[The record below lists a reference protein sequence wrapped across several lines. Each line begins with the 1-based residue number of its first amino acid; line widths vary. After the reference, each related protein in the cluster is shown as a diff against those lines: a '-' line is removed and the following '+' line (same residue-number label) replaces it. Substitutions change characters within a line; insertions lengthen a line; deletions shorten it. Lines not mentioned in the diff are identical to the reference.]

1 MKRILFVLVLVCLVK
16 ALHAQTPRTPYV
28 YTIKADSVK
37 ITNTCDTAELIIENH
52 TQTVPGFLFN
62 KGRGRTEFRRI
73 SQFNDT
79 SVVIGGD
86 TIHLGRG
93 YKNFANANL
102 TYDGNHFHN
111 GAFHGMSLTDFSSIG
126 FKSNNTNGSKSTEIT
141 MDPNQGYNLN
151 VNNTTDPE
159 NLRQGVLIVDGRD
172 FIGGVATTTADI
184 SQFGQLSMGDVRID
198 LNTTTNDLNTGDW
211 KNAGVAI
218 GYLTDFDP
226 VEVDLYAKEGT
237 MRLYTTNEIKNNRI
251 EMNFNRGEYLTT
263 YCGKNDIGSSGVIQ
277 TPRGFTFSAN
287 GPLQSPL
294 FLDFRLTGLPVSTN
308 SQDSVLVISDS
319 GQVRKQAQSSLTP
332 ALNIIQ
338 GDIVDI
344 TAAVDA
350 VTKLPNLQ
358 SHAGHSVS
366 LPPAANY
373 AGKKIYI
380 WNQNA
385 SVNVWTFASSIT
397 LPDGTTSNTIPNQ
410 STIELLSD
418 GNVWI
423 KWK

>member
-1 MKRILFVLVLVCLVK
+1 MKRIMFLLALICLEK
-16 ALHAQTPRTPYV
+16 TLHAQTPHTPYI

-62 KGRGRTEFRRI
+62 KGRGRTEFRRA

-102 TYDGNHFHN
+102 TYDGDHQHN
-111 GAFHGMSLTDFSSIG
+111 GAFHSMYLTDFSSIG
-126 FKSNNTNGSKSTEIT
+126 LKSNTTDGTQSTEMTI
-141 MDPNQGYNLN
+141 DPNQGLNLM
-151 VNNTTDPE
+151 VNNTADPSFVTNSRM
-159 NLRQGVLIVDGRD
+159 NLSDRE
-172 FIGGVATTTADI
+172 FYNFVATTTPDVL
-184 SQFGQLSMGDVRID
+184 QGTQLDYSDNRASYI
-198 LNTTTNDLNTGDW
+198 TSTTNLNTGTW
-211 KNAGVAI
+211 VNTGI
-218 GYLTDFDP
+218 QMGMLTDYDP
-226 VEVDLYAKEGT
+226 QEIDMISEDGT
-237 MRLYTTNEIKNNRI
+237 MRIYTLSNTNQTRI
-251 EMNFNRGEYLTT
+251 EMNFHRGDYLATT
-263 YCGKNDIGSSGVIQ
+263 CSKYNVGSSGVIQ
-277 TPRGFTFSAN
+277 TPHGFKFGAT
-287 GPLQSPL
+287 GTTQSP
-294 FLDFRLTGLPVSTN
+294 FSLDFQLPGLPVSTN
-308 SQDSVLVISDS
+308 SQDSVLVIDNQ
-319 GQVRKQAQSSLTP
+319 GQLKKQAQSSLTP
-332 ALNIIQ
+332 ALNIIE
-338 GDIVDI
+338 GNIVDI

-366 LPPAANY
+366 LPAA
-373 AGKKIYI
+373 ASFSGKKIYI
-380 WNQNA
+380 WNLN
-385 SVNVWTFASSIT
+385 SSINVWTFSSSIT
-397 LPDGTTSNTIPNQ
+397 LPDGSTSNAIPNV

>member
-1 MKRILFVLVLVCLVK
+1 MKRILFLLILLCLEK
-16 ALHAQTPRTPYV
+16 SLHAQYI

-102 TYDGNHFHN
+102 TYDGDHLHN
-111 GAFHGMSLTDFSSIG
+111 GAFHAMNLTDFSNIG
-126 FKSNNTNGSKSTEIT
+126 LKSNTTDDKQSTAMT
-141 MDPNQGYNLN
+141 MDPYQGYNL
-151 VNNTTDPE
+151 VMNNATDP
-159 NLRQGVLIVDGRD
+159 NSVTNNSMSMSDHQVLNSVS
-172 FIGGVATTTADI
+172 TTTPDI
-184 SQFGQLSMGDVRID
+184 MQVSQLSYDYDGLMFTG
-198 LNTTTNDLNTGDW
+198 NTMNLNTGGFSS
-211 KNAGVAI
+211 AGLVVKR
-218 GYLTDFDP
+218 TDYNP
-226 VEVDLYAKEGT
+226 QELDLNSMNGT
-237 MRLYTTNEIKNNRI
+237 MRIYADNDVRGGHVEL
-251 EMNFNRGEYLTT
+251 NFNRGDSLVTS
-263 YCGKNDIGSSGVIQ
+263 CGRSASIQ
-277 TPRGFTFSAN
+277 TMYGFSFVN
-287 GPLQSPL
+287 NGGPLGFKLP
-294 FLDFRLTGLPVSTN
+294 GLPISTN
-308 SQDSVLVISDS
+308 SQDSVLVIDNG
-319 GQVRKQAQSSLTP
+319 GQVKKQAQSSITP
-332 ALNIIQ
+332 ALSIIA

-344 TAAVDA
+344 TAQVDA

-366 LPPAANY
+366 LPAAASY

-385 SVNVWTFASSIT
+385 SVNVWTFSSSIT
-397 LPDGTTSNTIPNQ
+397 LPDGSTSNAIPNQ

>member
-1 MKRILFVLVLVCLVK
+1 MKRILFVLILLCLEK
-16 ALHAQTPRTPYV
+16 SLHAQYV

-62 KGRGRTEFRRI
+62 KGRGRTEFRRV

-111 GAFHGMSLTDFSSIG
+111 GAFHAMSLTDFSSMG
-126 FKSNNTNGSKSTEIT
+126 FKTNNTDGTKITEIT
-141 MDPNQGYNLN
+141 MDPNLGYNLN
-151 VNNTTDPE
+151 ANNTTDA
-159 NLRQGVLIVDGRD
+159 NLLRQGVLYVDSRD
-172 FIGGVATTTADI
+172 FIGGVATTTTDI
-184 SQFGQLSMGDVRID
+184 SQFGQLSMGDNRID
-198 LNTTTNDLNTGDW
+198 LNTTTQDLNTGDW

-226 VEVDLYAKEGT
+226 VEIDLYAKEGT
-237 MRLYTTNEIKNNRI
+237 MRLYTTNEVKNNRI

-263 YCGKNDIGSSGVIQ
+263 YCGKNDVGSTGVIQ

-287 GPLQSPL
+287 GPLQSSL
-294 FLDFRLTGLPVSTN
+294 FLDFRLPGLPVSTN
-308 SQDSVLVISDS
+308 SQDSVLVVSDS
-319 GQVRKQAQSSLTP
+319 GQVRKQAQSSITP
-332 ALNIIQ
+332 ALSIIT

-344 TAAVDA
+344 TAQVDA

-366 LPPAANY
+366 LPPAASY

-385 SVNVWTFASSIT
+385 SVNVWTFSSSIT
-397 LPDGTTSNTIPNQ
+397 LPDGGTSNAIPNQ